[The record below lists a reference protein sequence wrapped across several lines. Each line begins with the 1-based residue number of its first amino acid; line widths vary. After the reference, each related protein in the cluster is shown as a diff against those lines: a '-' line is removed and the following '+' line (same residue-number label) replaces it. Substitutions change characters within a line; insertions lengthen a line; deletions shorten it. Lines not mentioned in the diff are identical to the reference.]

1 MNRTIHRC
9 PGVIFGLLWVL
20 ICGECSAGCGYTLAG
35 RGTFLPASIKTIG
48 VPSFTN
54 RTPIFN
60 FETQLTQKVRA
71 EFIGRGKYTIVPN
84 DTGVDALIVG
94 EISSARIDPTSINPQ
109 TGFAAGYTVTVTAKV
124 ELRTLPGNQVLWQNP
139 AMAFREDYAALS
151 GTSPTDPNAFFGQN
165 ANALDRMSTDFA
177 RAIVSAI
184 LEAF

>member
-1 MNRTIHRC
+1 MNVCLERR
-9 PGVIFGLLWVL
+9 PGVILCVLWVL
-20 ICGECSAGCGYTLAG
+20 LCGGCSAGCGYTLAG

-54 RTPIFN
+54 RTTIFN

-71 EFIGRGKYTIVPN
+71 EFIGRGKYQIVPDN
-84 DTGVDALIVG
+84 TGVDAVIIG

-109 TGFAAGYTVTVTAKV
+109 TGFASGYTVTVTAKV
-124 ELRTLPGNQVLWQNP
+124 ELRTLPDNQVLWQNP

-151 GTSPTDPNAFFGQN
+151 GTSATDPNAFFGQD